1 MKSILHIIKY
11 KLLVFLKLNSE
22 ISFGYLV
29 KATSSSLV
37 YGLFAYGC
45 YFFTTNSMEYLL
57 SGINIGMFLFHR
69 FISVILFIFF
79 ITINIGNIVVS
90 YSTLYKSKEIYFF
103 ISKPISFTK
112 IFIIKFL
119 DNFFYSSSTLLLI
132 VGAIILGYGIYFNLD
147 WYFYPISLIGI
158 ILPFMFTAGSLG
170 AIILLIVL
178 KLSSKIGIKKVLTT
192 IGLIY
197 AASVLSYYFLSS
209 PAETVQ
215 KVFEYYPNID
225 AYFGF
230 LDNNFLKLLP
240 NYWVSDSLF
249 WISNGSY
256 ERAFPFMYV
265 NILSSIAMFLI
276 AVFLAHKWYYKT
288 WSEYSISNSTFR
300 LKSNNKRES
309 IFNLKSSLLNGINE
323 SILKREILLFFR
335 EPNQWI
341 HLIVMLFLIVIF
353 ITSISGIDMTILN
366 AYNDYFRTAIY
377 IAVTIFNVFLIS
389 SISIRFIFPLISLE
403 GETFWKLRTA
413 PVDLKNLIF
422 KKLSIY
428 FLIVFILGQIISYF
442 SNFHFPVELAIIAQL
457 NMAIITIALVSLN
470 FGMGGIFLNL
480 KERNAIRIA
489 SSQGASI
496 TLLLSL
502 MFLILIVVILFVP
515 VFNFFQEIKNGYQIS
530 KINLLTST
538 MILFIIASLSSYFF
552 LKAGFKSLQR
562 DI

>member
-1 MKSILHIIKY
+1 MKSIFHIIKY
-11 KLLVFLKLNSE
+11 KLLIFLKLNSE
-22 ISFGYLV
+22 ISPGYLF
-29 KATSSSLV
+29 KALSSSIV
-37 YGLFAYGC
+37 YGIFAYGC
-45 YFFTTNSMEYLL
+45 YFFTMNSMEYLL
-57 SGINIGMFLFHR
+57 SGINIGAFLFHR
-69 FISVILFIFF
+69 FIAVILFIFF

-90 YSTLYKSKEIYFF
+90 YSTLYKSKEVFYF

-132 VGAIILGYGIYFNLD
+132 VGAIMLGYGIYFNLD

-178 KLSSKIGIKKVLTT
+178 KLSSKIGMKKVLTT

-197 AASVLSYYFLSS
+197 AISVLSYYFLSS
-209 PAETVQ
+209 PAEMVQ
-215 KVFEYYPNID
+215 RVFDYYPNIN

-230 LDNNFLKLLP
+230 LDNDFLKLLP

-249 WISNGSY
+249 WISKGSY

-265 NILSSIAMFLI
+265 NIISSISVFLI
-276 AVFLAHKWYYKT
+276 AIFLAHKWYYKT
-288 WSEYSISNSTFR
+288 WAEYSVSNSTLK
-300 LKSNNKRES
+300 LKSKNKKES
-309 IFNLKSSLLNGINE
+309 IFNIKSSVLNGINE
-323 SILKREILLFFR
+323 SIVKREILLFFR

-341 HLIVMLFLIVIF
+341 HLLVMLFLIVIF
-353 ITSISGIDMTILN
+353 ITSIAGIDMTILN

-377 IAVTIFNVFLIS
+377 VAVTIFNVFLIS

-413 PVDLKNLIF
+413 PVNLKDLIF
-422 KKLSIY
+422 KKLAIY
-428 FLIVFILGQIISYF
+428 FLVVFFIGQIISYF
-442 SNFHFPVELAIIAQL
+442 SNFHFPVELAIIAQI
-457 NMAIITIALVSLN
+457 NMAIVTVALVSLN

-480 KERNAIRIA
+480 KEKNAIRIA

-502 MFLILIVVILFVP
+502 MFLIMIVIILFVP
-515 VFNFFQEIKNGYQIS
+515 VFNFFQEIKNGYQVS
-530 KINLLTST
+530 RVNLMTST
-538 MILFIIASLSSYFF
+538 LILFILTSISSFFF
-552 LKAGFKSLQR
+552 LRAGFKSLQR

>member
-1 MKSILHIIKY
+1 
-11 KLLVFLKLNSE
+11 
-22 ISFGYLV
+22 
-29 KATSSSLV
+29 
-37 YGLFAYGC
+37 
-45 YFFTTNSMEYLL
+45 
-57 SGINIGMFLFHR
+57 
-69 FISVILFIFF
+69 
-79 ITINIGNIVVS
+79 
-90 YSTLYKSKEIYFF
+90 
-103 ISKPISFTK
+103 
-112 IFIIKFL
+112 
-119 DNFFYSSSTLLLI
+119 LLLI
-132 VGAIILGYGIYFNLD
+132 VGAIILGYGLYFNLD
-147 WYFYPISLIGI
+147 WYFYPISLLGI

-178 KLSSKIGIKKVLTT
+178 KLSSKIGIKKVLTA

-197 AASVLSYYFLSS
+197 AANVLSYYFLSS

-225 AYFGF
+225 VYFGF
-230 LDNNFLKLLP
+230 LDNDFLKLLP
-240 NYWVSDSLF
+240 NYWVADSLY

-265 NILSSIAMFLI
+265 NILSSIAVFLI
-276 AVFLAHKWYYKT
+276 AIYLADKWYYKT
-288 WSEYSISNSTFR
+288 WSEYSISNST
-300 LKSNNKRES
+300 LKVKSKNKRES
-309 IFNLKSSLLNGINE
+309 IFNIKSSLLNGVNE

-353 ITSISGIDMTILN
+353 IASIAGIDMTILN

-377 IAVTIFNVFLIS
+377 VAVTIFNIFLIS

-413 PVDLKNLIF
+413 PVNLKDLIF

-428 FLIVFILGQIISYF
+428 FLIIFFIGQIISYF
-442 SNFHFPVELAIIAQL
+442 SNYNFPVELAVIAQI
-457 NMAIITIALVSLN
+457 NMAIVTVALVSLN

-502 MFLILIVVILFVP
+502 MFLIMIVVILFMP
-515 VFNFFQEIKNGYQIS
+515 VFNFFQEIKNGYQVS
-530 KINLLTST
+530 RLNLMTGTLVLLILTS
-538 MILFIIASLSSYFF
+538 ISSYFF
-552 LKAGFKSLQR
+552 LRAGFRSLQR